1 LVTGVANQTSQIQA
15 NQIIERR
22 SLTWVGDNKVVVRS
36 SESERSVRYYIVT
49 GLEAYDD
56 VVLGNKVRVISAT
69 GVWQDEKL
77 DYATNEGAVVII
89 ETGHGYEYCGV
100 VRSGARTGIYINHM
114 PIELE
119 NLDVTWCPAKSD
131 VQFVMEDLMVH
142 GLSVASP
149 IMNSWVDI
157 VPYVLYTLR
166 RFGYGINLGGLYG

>member
-1 LVTGVANQTSQIQA
+1 M
-15 NQIIERR
+15 ERR

-56 VVLGNKVRVISAT
+56 VILGNKARVISTT

-77 DYATNEGAVVII
+77 DYTTNEGAVVII

-100 VRSGARTGIYINHM
+100 ARSGARTGIYINHM

-131 VQFVMEDLMVH
+131 VQFIMEDLMVH
-142 GLSVASP
+142 GLSIASP
-149 IMNSWVDI
+149 VMNPWVDI
-157 VPYVLYTLR
+157 APYVLYTLR
-166 RFGYGINLGGLYG
+166 RFGYRINLGGLYG